1 MSEMAWLEVLKEQ
14 VAGLDHWVQVMLKLI
29 GGLVAFFILLIVIAY
44 IRMGIAKIRG
54 KPLKRPPAADWELM
68 RRERGKKPK
77 WDEWDQDH

>member
-14 VAGLDHWVQVMLKLI
+14 VGGLDHWVQVMLKLI
-29 GGLVAFFILLIVIAY
+29 GSLVAFFFLLILIAY

-54 KPLKRPPAADWELM
+54 KTLKRPPAADWELM